1 MIPILMERIHIRRDV
16 PLDCLVHVLGQAICL
31 WVMGGCEQLLDSLA
45 LDERV
50 HGIAPELGTLGK

>member
-1 MIPILMERIHIRRDV
+1 MERIHIRRDV